1 MNDYKNYIEQLSWK
15 NSEKEQS
22 EAIEILSKSED
33 WDFTNCIRNSSK
45 DIWENLVVVINRRS
59 YQDKV
64 KLADDLIYLLMDLNW
79 PGALQ
84 GLEILK
90 SLKKEV
96 IQAPLEDTLYS
107 AYVDRDG
114 NWISNLFELIKY
126 FKFSD
131 SDFTKV
137 KLADVVSLREW

>member
-1 MNDYKNYIEQLSWK
+1 MNDYRKYLNQLSWHK
-15 NSEKEQS
+15 TEKEQK
-22 EAIEILSKSED
+22 EAIDFLSKSED
-33 WDFTNCIRNSSK
+33 WDFFNCIRKSSK

-64 KLADDLIYLLMDLNW
+64 KLADDLLYLLMDLNW

-90 SLKKEV
+90 SLKKEE

-107 AYVDRDG
+107 AYVDMDG
-114 NWISNLFELIKY
+114 CWISNLLELTKY

-131 SDFTKV
+131 SDFTKI